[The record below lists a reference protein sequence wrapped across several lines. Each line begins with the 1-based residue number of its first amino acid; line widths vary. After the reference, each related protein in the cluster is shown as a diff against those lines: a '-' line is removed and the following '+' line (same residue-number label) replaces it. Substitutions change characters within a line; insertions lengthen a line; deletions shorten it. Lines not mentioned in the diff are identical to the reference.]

1 MTLSIP
7 TVVRNE
13 VRNLPLEWQEWRRHQ
28 CLVVFGE
35 PLALVFLQYLVQRLP
50 RTQPTTN
57 SKLVHITST
66 FTCISKKDIKKMSY
80 IRRSDGRGHFKTILI
95 SLCLKV

>member
-1 MTLSIP
+1 MIRMTLSIP

-57 SKLVHITST
+57 SKLDHITST
-66 FTCISKKDIKKMSY
+66 FTCISKKDIKKCLILGGLMAVA
-80 IRRSDGRGHFKTILI
+80 ILRRY
-95 SLCLKV
+95 

>member
-1 MTLSIP
+1 MTLSIS

-80 IRRSDGRGHFKTILI
+80 IRRSDGRGHFKMILI

>member
-1 MTLSIP
+1 MIRMTLSIP

-13 VRNLPLEWQEWRRHQ
+13 VRNLPLEWQEWRKHQ

-50 RTQPTTN
+50 RKFQDC
-57 SKLVHITST
+57 SYHIYIYVY
-66 FTCISKKDIKKMSY
+66 FKERYKKNVLY
-80 IRRSDGRGHFKTILI
+80 
-95 SLCLKV
+95 

>member
-66 FTCISKKDIKKMSY
+66 FTCISKKDKKKMSY
-80 IRRSDGRGHFKTILI
+80 IRRSDDRGHFKTILI

>member
-57 SKLVHITST
+57 SRLDHITST
-66 FTCISKKDIKKMSY
+66 FTCISKKDIKKNVLY
-80 IRRSDGRGHFKTILI
+80 
-95 SLCLKV
+95 